1 MKNMPLETL
10 FSVFADI
17 SKIKVA
23 ELDVPGNAIRIYPDL
38 SGKNQ
43 LYFSQPKEKV
53 LISVSPETA
62 AALSS
67 DFLGQCTLGEL
78 ASRFEG
84 WELEDRYPHLIK
96 DDDQIIP
103 YTYPPGFEVRSID
116 PGDKEATR
124 SFLTLNSDS
133 DIDDAMIDVDDPD
146 EEIRIAY
153 FGKVLVAYAGY
164 RVWQKGLADVGILV
178 RPDFRGRGV
187 GTSLVAEV
195 TAACIKNGRVPLWRT
210 WDKNPGSLKVALNNG
225 YRLIWKTEIYQ
236 WERLSRESRYSLE
249 T

>member
-1 MKNMPLETL
+1 MNRRHALETL
-10 FSVFADI
+10 YSVFADI
-17 SKIKVA
+17 YKIDVT
-23 ELDVPGNAIRIYPDL
+23 ELDVPGTVVRIVDGL

-43 LYFSQPKEKV
+43 LYYSQPKEKV

-62 AALSS
+62 TALGP
-67 DFLGQCTLGEL
+67 DFLSKCTLDEL
-78 ASRFEG
+78 AFRFEG

-116 PGDKEATR
+116 PGDKEANR
-124 SFLTLNSDS
+124 SFLELNSES
-133 DIDDAMIDVDDPD
+133 DIDDALIDVDDPD
-146 EEIRIAY
+146 EEIRMAY
-153 FGKVLVAYAGY
+153 FGKVPVAYVGY

-178 RPDFRGRGV
+178 HPDFRGRGV

-195 TAACIKNGRVPLWRT
+195 TEACIKNGRVPLWRT
-210 WDKNPGSLKVALNNG
+210 WDKNPGSLQIALNNG

-236 WERLSRESRYSLE
+236 WKGIVE
-249 T
+249 